1 MTCPL
6 LILFEWRG
14 NCSRFCKTKPSTSI
28 SLDYHVDFG
37 VLVKLQKVDKT
48 CIVAQIWTILSR
60 MTGKVLTGCTMTEET
75 KRAFSTFWTRG
86 REGWISVVRV
96 SFTAVWSQ
104 FQHQWPN
111 RTGRTLWRVRAW
123 FWECMNWGVT
133 RCTTFKE
140 REREFE
146 QEQNLGYSITII
158 SLYCHPDP
166 AAASQLQH
174 QIHSDNC

>member
-86 REGWISVVRV
+86 REGWISVVKV

-111 RTGRTLWRVRAW
+111 RPNTL
-123 FWECMNWGVT
+123 EST
-133 RCTTFKE
+133 RLILGMHELRSHAVYDAQRE
-140 REREFE
+140 RERI
-146 QEQNLGYSITII
+146 LSRT
-158 SLYCHPDP
+158 
-166 AAASQLQH
+166 
-174 QIHSDNC
+174 